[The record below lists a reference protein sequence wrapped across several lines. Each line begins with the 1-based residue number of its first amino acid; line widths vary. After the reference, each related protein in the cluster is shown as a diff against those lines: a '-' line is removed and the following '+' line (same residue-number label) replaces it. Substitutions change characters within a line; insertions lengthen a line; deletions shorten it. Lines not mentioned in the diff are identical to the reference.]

1 MDISKNGRTNW
12 RSCQVF
18 SKKVEKSR
26 EILLKIKKYEDE
38 KCYKTTIKIGVKL

>member
-1 MDISKNGRTNW
+1 MAAQTGVVVKF
-12 RSCQVF
+12 F